1 MLRSIPATT
10 GDRYAPDLSYRG
22 YCPIYRE
29 NEVNNCPGCGR
40 TQWIVGR
47 ISAEC
52 SFCATALPLSDN
64 SVRMNGRHVRDNR
77 PVFFQSSHG

>member
-1 MLRSIPATT
+1 MLRSIENRDQSLNLA
-10 GDRYAPDLSYRG
+10 YRG
-22 YCPIYRE
+22 YSPIYRE
-29 NEVNNCPGCGR
+29 NSVNNCPGCGR

-64 SVRMNGRHVRDNR
+64 SVRMNGRHTRENR
-77 PVFFQSSHG
+77 PVFFQSSGHR